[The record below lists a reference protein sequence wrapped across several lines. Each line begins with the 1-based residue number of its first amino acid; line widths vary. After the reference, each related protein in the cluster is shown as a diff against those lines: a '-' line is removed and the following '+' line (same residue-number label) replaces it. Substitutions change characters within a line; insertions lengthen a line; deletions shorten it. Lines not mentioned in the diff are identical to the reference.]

1 MKTTIYLTRHGEVHN
16 PKKVWYGRMPRFG
29 LTELGKKEIAQT
41 AAFLQSKSIDK
52 IYASPLLR
60 AKQTAEIIRQ
70 KLQLPNTHYTKS
82 LLEIRSSFEG
92 RSLTYVQ
99 SVHFDNFSE
108 QYRQATDETL
118 AEIAAR
124 IEAFFQKLHTNHKG
138 KQIVAVSHGDIL
150 MIARA
155 LIQKQ
160 PLVTASIRGKGYVQ
174 HGEVLEIIIE
184 DGKEMIVQSVFKP
197 MLN

>member
-16 PKKVWYGRMPRFG
+16 PKQIWYGRMPRFG

-52 IYASPLLR
+52 IYSSPLLR

-70 KLQLPNTHYTKS
+70 KLQLPKVHYTKS

-108 QYRQATDETL
+108 QYRQATDETM

-124 IEAFFQKLHTNHKG
+124 IEAFFQTLHTNHKG

-150 MIARA
+150 MIAQA

-184 DGKEMIVQSVFKP
+184 EGKEMIVHSVFKP
-197 MLN
+197 MIN